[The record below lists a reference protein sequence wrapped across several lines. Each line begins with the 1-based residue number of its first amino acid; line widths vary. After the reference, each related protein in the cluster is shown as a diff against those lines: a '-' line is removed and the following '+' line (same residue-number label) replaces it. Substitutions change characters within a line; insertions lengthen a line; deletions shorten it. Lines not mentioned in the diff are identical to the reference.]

1 MVRLLLSLLL
11 LGAATAS
18 ASGRPSTDE
27 TALFLLTQKQGVA
40 PDPHGTY
47 AFDGQFPTESGD
59 PSERFVVR
67 VTFRSTA
74 PCHYAVRVL
83 RTLYRNAV
91 KAGETWS
98 QMLVELDK
106 ASRLEFKPLYDD
118 HGPDTYVIVGATR
131 LMCVRDAV
139 MADCSDRITVQE
151 DPQNP
156 FDRAKVQEAFDRL
169 RADCPGRPS

>member
-1 MVRLLLSLLL
+1 MVRLLSSLLL

-18 ASGRPSTDE
+18 ASDRPSADE
-27 TALFLLTQKQGVA
+27 TALFLLTQKQGVE
-40 PDPHGTY
+40 PDRHGTY
-47 AFDGQFPTESGD
+47 AFDGQFPAESGD
-59 PSERFVVR
+59 PSERFGVR
-67 VTFRSTA
+67 VTFHSTA
-74 PCHYAVRVL
+74 PCHYAVRIL
-83 RTLYRNAV
+83 RTRYRNAI

-118 HGPDTYVIVGATR
+118 HGPNTYVIVGAPR

-151 DPQNP
+151 DPQAP
-156 FDRAKVQEAFDRL
+156 FARAKVQEAFDRL
-169 RADCPGRPS
+169 HAACPEQPS